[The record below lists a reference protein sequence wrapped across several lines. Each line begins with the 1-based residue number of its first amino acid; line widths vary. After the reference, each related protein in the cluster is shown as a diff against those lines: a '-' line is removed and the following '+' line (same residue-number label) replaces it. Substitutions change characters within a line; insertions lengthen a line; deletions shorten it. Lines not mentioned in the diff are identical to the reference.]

1 MTDHFADDKNIS
13 NRDEFYEQATVE
25 YPPGTATRGVA
36 KLQNV
41 LHGQSKEQLYAEVD
55 QFVEEHGLQ
64 SDVDIFRKAALLA
77 QRPNDY
83 MAIAEL
89 SKEDKDALQYEGDHK
104 WHYPWKLWFTVI
116 TCAIGAATQGWDQTG
131 SNGAN
136 LSFPTE
142 FGIATP
148 VGQPGG
154 AADEWKVGFVN
165 SAPYISAS
173 LLGVWLSDPLNNW
186 FGRRGEIFITSII
199 LIITPIASGFT
210 HSWEALAAV
219 RLVLG
224 LALGAKAATVP
235 MYAAEMAPAVVRG
248 ALVMGWQLWTAFGIF
263 IGFCANAVVKD
274 TGAIAWRL
282 QLGSAFIPAV
292 PLAFLVWFCPES
304 PRWYMKKGRMDKAW
318 NSMKAI
324 RTTELQAA
332 RDLYYAYV
340 QFKEEQKTIRGAT
353 YVARFTE
360 LFTIPR
366 CRRATYAASA
376 VMLAQQM
383 CGINIMAFYSST
395 IFAEGGYTPQ
405 QALYASIG
413 FGAVNFLFAWPAVFT
428 IDTFGRRSLLLLTFP
443 NMCWTLLAGGM
454 MFFIEDLKLRT
465 TLVAFFVY
473 LFTAFYSIGEGPV
486 PNMYSAEVFPIHN
499 REQGMAWAVAVT
511 NFFSSVLALTF
522 PRLLR
527 TFTAPGAFAFYA
539 GLNAV
544 AFVMLY
550 CLLPETK
557 QLTLE
562 ELDQVFSIPTGT
574 FCSYQVK
581 TVAPWWFKRYV
592 LFNKNAVCEP
602 LYVEDPDI
610 SHRA

>member
-1 MTDHFADDKNIS
+1 MDDKNLDARFEHYDQPS
-13 NRDEFYEQATVE
+13 VQ
-25 YPPGTATRGVA
+25 YPPAGAPTGAP

-41 LHGQSKEQLYAEVD
+41 LHGQSKEQLYAEVE
-55 QFVEEHGLQ
+55 QFVAEHGLD
-64 SDVDIFRKAALLA
+64 SDIDVFRKAALLA
-77 QRPNDY
+77 QRPNDF
-83 MAIAEL
+83 MEIPEF
-89 SKEDKDALQYEGDHK
+89 SKEDKDTLQYETEHK
-104 WHYPWKLWFTVI
+104 WSYPWKLWFTVI
-116 TCAIGAATQGWDQTG
+116 VCAIGAATQGWDQTG

-148 VGQPGG
+148 VGAPGG

-173 LLGVWLSDPLNNW
+173 LLGVWLSDPLNNL
-186 FGRRGEIFITSII
+186 FGRRGEIFITSIV
-199 LIITPIASGFT
+199 LTITPIASGLT
-210 HSWEALAAV
+210 HSWQALAAV

-224 LALGAKAATVP
+224 LGLGAKAATVP
-235 MYAAEMAPAVVRG
+235 IYAAEMAPAVVRG

-274 TGAIAWRL
+274 VGSIAWRL

-292 PLAFLVWFCPES
+292 PLALLVFFCPES
-304 PRWYMKKGRMDKAW
+304 PRWYMKKGRLGEAW
-318 NSMKAI
+318 KSMKAI
-324 RTTELQAA
+324 RNTELQAA

-340 QFKEEQKTIRGAT
+340 QFKEEQKASVNYI
-353 YVARFTE
+353 ARFTE

-395 IFAEGGYTPQ
+395 IFAEGGYTPT
-405 QALYASIG
+405 QALYASIAG
-413 FGAVNFLFAWPAVFT
+413 FGAVNFVFAWPAVFT

-454 MFFIEDLKLRT
+454 MFFIEDVKLRT

-486 PNMYSAEVFPIHN
+486 PNMYSAEVFPLVQ
-499 REQGMAWAVAVT
+499 REQGMAWSVAVT

-527 TFTAPGAFAFYA
+527 AFTAPGAFGFYA
-539 GLNAV
+539 GLNAL

-550 CLLPETK
+550 CLVPETK

-562 ELDQVFSIPTGT
+562 ELDQVFSVPTGK
-574 FCSYQVK
+574 FIDYQFTK
-581 TVAPWWFKRYV
+581 VAPWWFKRYV
-592 LFNKNAVCEP
+592 LFKRDAVCEP
-602 LYVEDPDI
+602 LYVEDHDI
-610 SHRA
+610 AHRA